1 MKECIN
7 KNMNV
12 TRKELLAASDV
23 TIVTKRKMA
32 IYAYANLISFLVEL
46 GTLIFLSYTGK
57 LNAIS
62 ILFIGNKDED
72 DEDAKPTIPLKV

>member
-1 MKECIN
+1 
-7 KNMNV
+7 MNV

-46 GTLIFLSYTGK
+46 GALIFLSYTG
-57 LNAIS
+57 
-62 ILFIGNKDED
+62 
-72 DEDAKPTIPLKV
+72 